1 MDDTKEGVLKLL
13 EEVYPQDLPI
23 SEIAKR
29 LGISRNTTSKYVAIL
44 EAEGKIDLKEHLRC
58 CICELNRLTCAV

>member
-1 MDDTKEGVLKLL
+1 MDDTKERVLKLL

-29 LGISRNTTSKYVAIL
+29 LGISRNTASKYVAIL
-44 EAEGKIDLKEHLRC
+44 ETEGKIECRFIGKAKLCK
-58 CICELNRLTCAV
+58 IKK

>member
-1 MDDTKEGVLKLL
+1 MDDTKERVLKLL

-29 LGISRNTTSKYVAIL
+29 LGISRNTASKYVAIL
-44 EAEGKIDLKEHLRC
+44 EAEGKIECRFIGKAKLCK
-58 CICELNRLTCAV
+58 IKK